1 MNRRPLSFVSLA
13 RIVVF
18 AVIPSVVAQTWPQHI
33 IDNQGD
39 GADGV
44 RFADINGDGLLDAVS
59 GWEEAQQVRIYLH
72 PGVADVTRKWPKAVI
87 ASNQGALED
96 ACFHDID
103 DDGATDVISC
113 AEANG
118 RIAFHWGPTDA
129 ADLLTPAAWETA
141 AVPATRGKSWMFA
154 VPAQIDGICG
164 MDIVVGGKFGKLLW
178 LRCPSD
184 SRALDEWELHEIA
197 SGGDWTMSV
206 HPRDMDGDGD
216 LDIVWLSRK
225 GGSPGVRVLFNPLPD
240 GDPASAW
247 DVVRVGGNEDAM
259 LGAVVDMDNDGR
271 LDILAPVRDAYTIQ
285 LYHQTSDNGRQ
296 WQLYSIPV
304 QSTAV
309 KGVNAGDLDG
319 DGAIDL
325 AVAYVARPEW
335 RAHNGGVLS
344 TDWSPRTLSSTGG
357 KLDHVELYD
366 VDRDGDLDYLTTCE
380 NGNQVVWY
388 ENPFDNGG
396 APAAFIDPFLA
407 PTSTTA
413 VGRPHVT
420 IAPSGRTGAAYT
432 VVAALDR
439 FAKGGSGVTLLNGRE
454 ALLHRRAARPI
465 PHVTVMRVTTP
476 GAIEMKSRSGECC
489 SR

>member
-1 MNRRPLSFVSLA
+1 MNRQPFSLVSRA
-13 RIVVF
+13 QIVVLVLVS
-18 AVIPSVVAQTWPQHI
+18 AICAQTWPQHI
-33 IDNQGD
+33 IDNQDD
-39 GADGV
+39 GADGI
-44 RFADINGDGLLDAVS
+44 RFADINGDGLLDGVS
-59 GWEEAQQVRIYLH
+59 GWEEAHRVRIYLH
-72 PGVADVTRKWPKAVI
+72 PGVAAVTQRWPKATI

-103 DDGATDVISC
+103 HDGAMDVISC

-118 RIAFHWGPTDA
+118 RVAFHWGPTDA
-129 ADLLTPAAWETA
+129 ADLLTPSAWETA
-141 AVPATRGKSWMFA
+141 ALPVTQGKSWMFA
-154 VPAQIDGICG
+154 VPAQIDGTRG

-184 SRALDEWELHEIA
+184 PRALDRWQLHEIA

-216 LDIVWLSRK
+216 LDIIWLSRK
-225 GGSPGVRVLFNPLPD
+225 GTSPGVRVLFNPLPD
-240 GDPASAW
+240 GDPAAPW
-247 DVVRVGGNEDAM
+247 EAVRVGGNEDAM

-271 LDILAPVRDAYTIQ
+271 LDILAPVRDEYTVQFYRQI
-285 LYHQTSDNGRQ
+285 SGNGRQ
-296 WQLYSIPV
+296 WALYSIPV
-304 QSTAV
+304 ESTPV

-335 RAHNGGVLS
+335 RKHNGTVLS
-344 TDWSPRTLSSTGG
+344 TDWSARTLSGTGG

-396 APAAFIDPFLA
+396 APTAFVDPFLA
-407 PTSTTA
+407 PAPATT
-413 VGRPHVT
+413 VSRPSVAPAPTFRVNAMHVT
-420 IAPSGRTGAAYT
+420 VLG
-432 VVAALDR
+432 LDR
-439 FAKGGSGVTLLNGRE
+439 FAGVLSEATLLNGRCV
-454 ALLHRRAARPI
+454 AARRAATHSV
-465 PHVTVMRVTTP
+465 PHVFVDMAKEKR
-476 GAIEMKSRSGECC
+476 
-489 SR
+489 